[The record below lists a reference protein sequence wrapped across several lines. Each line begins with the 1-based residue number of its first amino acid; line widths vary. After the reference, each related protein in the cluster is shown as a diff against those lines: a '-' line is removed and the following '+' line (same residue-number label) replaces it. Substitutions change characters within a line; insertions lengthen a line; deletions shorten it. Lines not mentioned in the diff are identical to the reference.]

1 MTDINAELEA
11 IADDVFTDD
20 AQLDEVAAD
29 APMKGAGAPMPAEKL
44 PGEVQD
50 MGPAVVSPDAKTDP
64 GDAATD
70 KAKKAKKPGRDGKGL
85 PSDASPK
92 AQGDGN
98 GPMSSSNEEV
108 EEDETLEIVAEAP
121 ESEGEVLETETVE
134 DETIEERV
142 SAMDLSDDVNALTE
156 GGELSEEFKKKAATI
171 FEAAV
176 RTKLRSEL
184 EHLDETY
191 KAKFDSEIEE
201 AKNDMAEKVDD
212 YLNYVVEEWMM
223 KNEVPVAHRMK
234 AEIAEGFITG
244 LKTLFEEHNIS
255 VPDEQFDMLDAAAEK
270 VDELES
276 KLNESLEKN
285 IELSKDND
293 ELKRHEILL
302 DVASDLADTE
312 VEKFAGLAENINYEN
327 ESDFREKVETIKESY
342 FPKAQTSNNDD
353 TAAPVNE
360 GGTPSLEDG
369 EVPGT
374 MAAYMTAISRTHLRD
389 K

>member
-11 IADDVFTDD
+11 IADEVFTDD

-29 APMKGAGAPMPAEKL
+29 APMKGASAPMPSERL

-64 GDAATD
+64 GVAAEK

-85 PSDASPK
+85 PSAASPK

-98 GPMSSSNEEV
+98 GPMKSNEEV
-108 EEDETLEIVAEAP
+108 EEDETLEAIAEVP
-121 ESEGEVLETETVE
+121 ETTEESTTVE

-176 RTKLRSEL
+176 RAKLRSEL

-191 KAKFDSEIEE
+191 TAKFDSEIEE

-212 YLNYVVEEWMM
+212 YLNYVIEEWMM

-244 LKTLFEEHNIS
+244 LKTLFEDHNIA

-276 KLNESLEKN
+276 KLNEALETN
-285 IELSKDND
+285 IGLSKNND

-327 ESDFREKVETIKESY
+327 ETDFREKVETIKESY

-360 GGTPSLEDG
+360 GGTPTLEEGD
-369 EVPGT
+369 VPQT
-374 MAAYMTAISRTHLRD
+374 MAAYMSAISRNHIREMQG
-389 K
+389 

>member
-11 IADDVFTDD
+11 IADEVFTDD

-29 APMKGAGAPMPAEKL
+29 APMKGASAPMPSERL

-64 GDAATD
+64 GVAAEK

-85 PSDASPK
+85 PSAASPK
-92 AQGDGN
+92 AEGDGN
-98 GPMSSSNEEV
+98 GPMKSNEEV
-108 EEDETLEIVAEAP
+108 EEDETLEAIAEVP
-121 ESEGEVLETETVE
+121 ETTEESTTVE

-176 RTKLRSEL
+176 RAKLRSEL

-191 KAKFDSEIEE
+191 TAKFDSEIEE

-212 YLNYVVEEWMM
+212 YLNYVIEEWMM

-244 LKTLFEEHNIS
+244 LKTLFEDHNIA

-270 VDELES
+270 VDDLES

-327 ESDFREKVETIKESY
+327 EADFREKVETIKESY

-360 GGTPSLEDG
+360 GGTPTLEEGD
-369 EVPGT
+369 VPQT
-374 MAAYMTAISRTHLRD
+374 MAAYMSAISRNHIREMQG
-389 K
+389 

>member
-11 IADDVFTDD
+11 IAAESFADDT
-20 AQLDEVAAD
+20 QLDEVAAD
-29 APMKGAGAPMPAEKL
+29 APKSGAGAAMPPEKL

-64 GDAATD
+64 GVAAEK
-70 KAKKAKKPGRDGKGL
+70 KAKQAKKPGRDGKGL
-85 PSDASPK
+85 PSAASPE

-98 GPMSSSNEEV
+98 GPMKSNEEV
-108 EEDETLEIVAEAP
+108 EDETTEVITEVP
-121 ESEGEVLETETVE
+121 EEESDYVE

-176 RTKLRSEL
+176 RAKLRSEL
-184 EHLDETY
+184 EHLDEKFT
-191 KAKFDSEIEE
+191 AKFNSEIEE

-212 YLNYVVEEWMM
+212 YLNYVVEEWMR

-244 LKTLFEEHNIS
+244 LKTLFEDHNIS

-276 KLNESLEKN
+276 KLNEALETN

-293 ELKRHEILL
+293 VLKRHEILL

-327 ESDFREKVETIKESY
+327 EADFREKVETIKESY
-342 FPKAQTSNNDD
+342 FPKAQASNNDD

-360 GGTPSLEDG
+360 GGTPSLEEGD
-369 EVPGT
+369 VPQT
-374 MAAYMTAISRTHLRD
+374 MAAYMSAISRNHIREMQG
-389 K
+389 